1 MLDIRYCS
9 RCNTI
14 YKYGGKEFCPNCCD
28 ELEDIMLK
36 VRSFL
41 EENPDAGVQTIAKG
55 VNAREKD
62 ILYLLKEGRLFIK
75 KKAEA
80 DDQSCIRCG
89 DAISVGRFCSNCLAQ
104 IKKEFSKAK
113 CGLEEPRKSNVSS
126 SASSEVRLKG
136 KMYTASRHKEK

>member
-41 EENPDAGVQTIAKG
+41 EENPDAGVQTMTKVLMRVKRIFFIFLKKAG
-55 VNAREKD
+55 F
-62 ILYLLKEGRLFIK
+62 LLKRK
-75 KKAEA
+75 PKRMTKAA
-80 DDQSCIRCG
+80 S
-89 DAISVGRFCSNCLAQ
+89 DAAMPLV
-104 IKKEFSKAK
+104 
-113 CGLEEPRKSNVSS
+113 
-126 SASSEVRLKG
+126 
-136 KMYTASRHKEK
+136 